1 MSDSSVRLALPYI
14 QPSQAQKHV
23 THNEGMAILDAL
35 VQLSVESRSVT
46 APPASPAATARHIV
60 PAGATG
66 AWAGQTG
73 RVAILAEGGGWVFA
87 VPAPGWRA
95 WVADEGLMVV
105 QQGGAWV
112 DMVAERLADGI
123 ATLGING
130 PVGGADRLAVTG
142 EAALFTHG
150 GGDHRIKVNKAAAG
164 NTASLVFQTGFSGR
178 AEMGLAGSD
187 GFMVRVSDD
196 GTTFRTALSVTPA
209 TGVPDLRAGATVD
222 GRLAY
227 TRGNVVGAVSQ
238 AAGLP
243 TGAVVERGNG
253 TNGEFMRLADGT
265 QVCWRH
271 NLSTAAVNT
280 AEGSLWRS
288 ADATWT
294 YPAAFAAAPVV
305 TGSANDASFWMTTAQ
320 PGTASCVLRVMGGV
334 SRTTALGFRAMAVG
348 RWF

>member
-1 MSDSSVRLALPYI
+1 VA
-14 QPSQAQKHV
+14 
-23 THNEGMAILDAL
+23 
-35 VQLSVESRSVT
+35 
-46 APPASPAATARHIV
+46 APPANPAATARHIV

-73 RVAILAEGGGWVFA
+73 RVAVLAEGGGWVFA
-87 VPAPGWRA
+87 VPKAGWRT

-105 QQGGAWV
+105 HQGGTWV
-112 DMVAERLADGI
+112 DMVADRLADGI
-123 ATLGING
+123 TALGING

-164 NTASLVFQTGFSGR
+164 NTASLMFQTGFSGR

-187 GFMVRVSDD
+187 AFAVRVSDD
-196 GTTFRTALSVTPA
+196 GATFRTALSIMPA

-227 TRGNVVGAVSQ
+227 TRGNAVGAVSQ
-238 AAGLP
+238 SAGQP
-243 TGAVVERGNG
+243 TGAVIERGAGANG
-253 TNGEFMRLADGT
+253 DFLRLADGT
-265 QVCWRH
+265 LICWRH
-271 NLSTAAVNT
+271 NLSTAAVST
-280 AEGSLWRS
+280 AEGALFRS
-288 ADATWT
+288 GDVTWT

-305 TGSANDASFWMTTAQ
+305 TGSANDAGYWMTTAT
-320 PGTASCVLRVMGGV
+320 PGTASCVLRVMGGA
-334 SRTTALGFRAMAVG
+334 SRTTTLGFRAMSVG